1 MNQGQPFYVDL
12 PITLGVNVLHEHRK
26 SNGHKV
32 ADPLFQSYGRS
43 FGKRIMLQCIHES
56 TLVRFVLKYRK

>member
-26 SNGHKV
+26 SNGRKV
-32 ADPLFQSYGRS
+32 ANPFFNPMDDCSADALRYIVFMKARW
-43 FGKRIMLQCIHES
+43 CDA
-56 TLVRFVLKYRK
+56 